1 MNLHELGWNP
11 FFFTDRSFMI
21 RSSDTMCSERT
32 RNSTKGSPNEVLVP
46 QGSHPTPQYVIRQ
59 TGGVVGIRDIGLL
72 QSALTQPKAKVFG
85 RALYR
90 TLIEKAAALC
100 YFLVQNP
107 PFFDGNKRVGHIA
120 METLLV
126 LNGHE
131 LSCSVDEQ
139 EKVIGDLAAGQ
150 LSREDFSVWV
160 ESKTQKLSK

>member
-1 MNLHELGWNP
+1 
-11 FFFTDRSFMI
+11 
-21 RSSDTMCSERT
+21 
-32 RNSTKGSPNEVLVP
+32 
-46 QGSHPTPQYVIRQ
+46 
-59 TGGVVGIRDIGLL
+59 
-72 QSALTQPKAKVFG
+72 
-85 RALYR
+85 
-90 TLIEKAAALC
+90 
-100 YFLVQNP
+100 
-107 PFFDGNKRVGHIA
+107 